1 MLKNTAVSKHKKN
14 SHERMGCMG
23 CIGYVYNSICMKY
36 RRSQWDEVGAGAGT
50 MDSNYE
56 GKLYV
61 YIYNMIIG
69 IYIYKRRS
77 LFLKGEELW

>member
-61 YIYNMIIG
+61 YIYII
-69 IYIYKRRS
+69 
-77 LFLKGEELW
+77 